1 MKRVRYQPKRVTV
14 NTINDLNEH
23 EEKIYC
29 QEDQHVSRVLLGPT
43 DTEEIAAHSDFIELQ
58 LDRVVDKVVVG
69 FAVPAANFY
78 LGLSWRL
85 GQSFKFVVV
94 KQKVAKLIQG
104 GEKKAAK

>member
-14 NTINDLNEH
+14 NAIYDLNEH
-23 EEKIYC
+23 EEQVYC
-29 QEDQHVSRVLLGPT
+29 KKDQHVSRVLLGPA

-58 LDRVVDKVVVG
+58 LDCVVDKVVVG
-69 FAVPAANFY
+69 FAVPAANLY